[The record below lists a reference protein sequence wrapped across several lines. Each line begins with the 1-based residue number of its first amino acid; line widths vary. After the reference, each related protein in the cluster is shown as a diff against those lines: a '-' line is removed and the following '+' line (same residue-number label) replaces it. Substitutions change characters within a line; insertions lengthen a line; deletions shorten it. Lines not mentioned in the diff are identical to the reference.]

1 VVIRDAEFA
10 RCLVSSMGS
19 GLVAVDLDGRIVAL
33 SGGAQR
39 LLGAG
44 PELED
49 ALGRPCRQVLSAQPG
64 LARLLLDATG
74 GREIPPRAELLLD
87 GTPGGERRRIGF
99 TVVPVSD
106 ELGGLRGAALLFRDL
121 TPYERMD
128 EQERLRERLAALGEM
143 AAGMAHEIR
152 NPLAGMEVLA
162 GLLRRRVAG
171 LSEEESLVDDLL
183 GELRR
188 VADTVTESLDFVK
201 PIALSRV
208 RLDPTG
214 LLEEC
219 LAIATSRVPFEGE
232 VVRCYSPAPGPLL
245 ADEAQLRAALTDL
258 LVNAL
263 EAMKT
268 ASSRC
273 DSRLSLSLAAEPAP
287 APVLRVG
294 ASRSEG
300 PLWEPAG
307 AASRYELVVSVTDNG
322 PGVPADIADRIFHP
336 FFTTKE
342 RGSGIGLANA
352 QKAAASHGGS
362 IELERGQLSGT
373 TFRLRLPLE
382 AEA

>member
-10 RCLVSSMGS
+10 RCLVASMGS
-19 GLVAVDLDGRIVAL
+19 GLVAVDLEGRIVAL
-33 SGGAQR
+33 SGGAYR

-44 PELED
+44 VDLEG
-49 ALGRPCRQVLSAQPG
+49 ALGRPCLQVLSGQPG
-64 LARLLLDATG
+64 LARLLLDATV

-87 GTPGGERRRIGF
+87 GAEGGERRRIGF
-99 TVVPVSD
+99 TVVQVSD
-106 ELGGLRGAALLFRDL
+106 ELGGLCGAALLFRDL

-128 EQERLRERLAALGEM
+128 EQARLRERLAALGEM

-171 LSEEESLVDDLL
+171 HAEEEGLVDDLL

-201 PIALSRV
+201 PVALSRV
-208 RLDPTG
+208 RLDPTR

-219 LAIATSRVPFEGE
+219 LAIARSRVPFEGD
-232 VVRCYSPAPGPLL
+232 VARCYSRGLGPLL

-263 EAMKT
+263 EAMKA
-268 ASSRC
+268 ASTKHASL
-273 DSRLSLSLAAEPAP
+273 LSLSLAAEPAP

-294 ASRSEG
+294 ASKSEG
-300 PLWEPAG
+300 PWWEPAEV
-307 AASRYELVVSVTDNG
+307 SSQHELVVSITDNG
-322 PGVPADIADRIFHP
+322 PGVSEAIADRIFHP

-352 QKAAASHGGS
+352 QKVAASHGGS
-362 IELERGQLSGT
+362 IELERGQPSGT

-382 AEA
+382 VEA

>member
-19 GLVAVDLDGRIVAL
+19 GLVAVDLEGRIVAL

-44 PELED
+44 DELEG
-49 ALGRPCRQVLSAQPG
+49 ALGRPCLDVLSAQPG
-64 LARLLLDATG
+64 LARLLLDATA
-74 GREIPPRAELLLD
+74 GRELPSRAELLLD
-87 GTPGGERRRIGF
+87 GAPGGERRRIGF
-99 TVVPVSD
+99 TVVQVRD
-106 ELGGLRGAALLFRDL
+106 ELGGLCGAALLFRDL

-171 LSEEESLVDDLL
+171 HAEEVGLVDDLL

-188 VADTVTESLDFVK
+188 VADTVTQSLDFVK
-201 PIALSRV
+201 PVALSRV
-208 RLDPTG
+208 RLDPAR

-219 LAIATSRVPFEGE
+219 LALATSRVPFEGD
-232 VVRCYSPAPGPLL
+232 VVRCYSRALGPLH
-245 ADEAQLRAALTDL
+245 ADETQLRAALTDL

-263 EAMKT
+263 EAMKA
-268 ASSRC
+268 ASPKSA
-273 DSRLSLSLAAEPAP
+273 SRLLLSLAAEPAP

-294 ASRSEG
+294 VSEPEG
-300 PLWEPAG
+300 PWWKPTEAS
-307 AASRYELVVSVTDNG
+307 SRYELVVSVTDNG
-322 PGVPADIADRIFHP
+322 PGVQAAIADRIFHP

-352 QKAAASHGGS
+352 QKVAASHGGS
-362 IELERGQLSGT
+362 IELERGQSAGA

-382 AEA
+382 VGA

>member
-1 VVIRDAEFA
+1 VAIRDAEFA

-19 GLVAVDLDGRIVAL
+19 GLVAVDQGGRVVAL
-33 SGGAQR
+33 SNGARR
-39 LLGAG
+39 LLGVA
-44 PELED
+44 PETED
-49 ALGRPCRQVLSAQPG
+49 ALGSPCLEVLSAQPG
-64 LARLLLDATG
+64 LARLLLDATV

-87 GTPGGERRRIGF
+87 EVPGGERRRIGF
-99 TVVPVSD
+99 TVVQVAGD
-106 ELGGLRGAALLFRDL
+106 EGELCGAALLFRDL

-171 LSEEESLVDDLL
+171 QAEEEGLVDELL

-188 VADTVTESLDFVK
+188 VANTVTESLDFVK
-201 PIALSRV
+201 PVALARV
-208 RLDPTG
+208 RLDPAG

-219 LAIATSRVPFEGE
+219 LAIARSRVPFEGD
-232 VVRCYSPAPGPLL
+232 VARCYARAAGPLH

-263 EAMKT
+263 EAMKGVSGEGT
-268 ASSRC
+268 PLLA
-273 DSRLSLSLAAEPAP
+273 LSLSVEPAP

-294 ASRSEG
+294 TSRGES
-300 PLWEPAG
+300 PVWPA
-307 AASRYELVVSVTDNG
+307 ACSRKELVVSVADNG
-322 PGVPADIADRIFHP
+322 PGVPADLSDRIFHP

-352 QKAAASHGGS
+352 QKVAASHGGS
-362 IELERGQLSGT
+362 IELERGQPSGT

-382 AEA
+382 PRP

>member
-19 GLVAVDLDGRIVAL
+19 GLVAVDLEGRIVAL
-33 SGGAQR
+33 SGGAHR
-39 LLGAG
+39 LLGAEVEFEG
-44 PELED
+44 S
-49 ALGRPCRQVLSAQPG
+49 LGRPCLQVLSAQPG
-64 LARLLLDATG
+64 LARLLLDAAS

-87 GTPGGERRRIGF
+87 GAPGGERRRIGF
-99 TVVPVSD
+99 TVIPVSD
-106 ELGGLRGAALLFRDL
+106 ELGGLCGAALLFRDL

-171 LSEEESLVDDLL
+171 QAEEESLVDDLL

-201 PIALSRV
+201 PVALARV
-208 RLDPTG
+208 RLDPAT
-214 LLEEC
+214 LLDEC
-219 LAIATSRVPFEGE
+219 LAVARSRVPFEGE
-232 VVRCYSPAPGPLL
+232 VARCYSRAPGPLF

-263 EAMKT
+263 EAMK
-268 ASSRC
+268 AVSQEC
-273 DSRLSLSLAAEPAP
+273 PLLSLCLTTEPA
-287 APVLRVG
+287 AARVLRVG
-294 ASRSEG
+294 ASKPDG
-300 PLWEPAG
+300 PDWQPA
-307 AASRYELVVSVTDNG
+307 AAGSQHELVVSVTDNG
-322 PGVPADIADRIFHP
+322 PGVPEDIADRIFHP

-342 RGSGIGLANA
+342 SGSGIGLANV
-352 QKAAASHGGS
+352 QKAVASHGGS
-362 IELERGQLSGT
+362 IELERGQPSGT

-382 AEA
+382 GEA